1 MTRRLHPMTD
11 RDALVE
17 DKARTVPEALL
28 CRDLF
33 QILQDAAFEMINI
46 FESMRPQVC

>member
-1 MTRRLHPMTD
+1 MTGRLHPVND
-11 RDALVE
+11 RDSLIE
-17 DKARTVPEALL
+17 DKARTIPEALL

-46 FESMRPQVC
+46 LEAMRPQVC

>member
-1 MTRRLHPMTD
+1 MTGRLHAVTD
-11 RDALVE
+11 RDALIE
-17 DKARTVPEALL
+17 DKARAVPEALL

-46 FESMRPQVC
+46 LKPMRPQVR